1 MKINNSTVTF
11 LTVFLMLVSIVA
23 PAQETFYGIT
33 SIEKIPTTPTKDLK
47 RQGSCW
53 SNAGA
58 ALLEAEILRI
68 SKKETDLSEMGFIHN
83 SYVQKADF
91 YLKSKGKIRIK
102 EEGIASDVIKSFGE
116 FGMVPETGFMKSEK
130 DPFAADAGQMDAI
143 LEGTLRM
150 VVDKENGN
158 FSERWK
164 NIFDGALLGYIGQP
178 MINFKYNEVDFTPI
192 SFTLKSGL
200 DADDYVLISSDNTK
214 EMYKSFV
221 IPMKGNWSDEKAF
234 NVAPDELAKI
244 MKSSVEKGF
253 PVVWCGDIVTK
264 MVFADENI
272 ALVPAAKMPG
282 VKADENE
289 VLVKEP
295 VTEKIIS
302 PAERQEKYNAAL
314 KTDLGYM
321 LVFGLNKDKKNN
333 EYLLAK
339 KVCESGNSEL
349 NLSEAYIK
357 LNTVYLLLN
366 KNSLPADVK
375 TKLGL

>member
-1 MKINNSTVTF
+1 MRINNSTVTF
-11 LTVFLMLVSIVA
+11 LVVFLMLIAAVV

-33 SIEKIPTTPTKDLK
+33 SIKKISTTPTKDLK

-68 SKKETDLSEMGFIHN
+68 EKKEVDLSEMGFIHG
-83 SYVQKADF
+83 SYLQKADF

-102 EEGIASDVIKSFGE
+102 EDGIASDVIKSFNE
-116 FGMVPETGFMKSEK
+116 FGMVPEVGYLKSEK

-164 NIFDGALLGYIGQP
+164 NIFDGALLGYIGEP
-178 MINFKYNEVDFTPI
+178 MINFKYNDVDFTPK
-192 SFTLKSGL
+192 SFAEKSGL
-200 DADDYVLISSDNTK
+200 KASDYILISSDITK
-214 EMYKSFV
+214 EMNKPFV
-221 IPMKGNWSDEKAF
+221 LSMKGNWSDEKAF
-234 NVAPDELAKI
+234 NVAPDELVKL

-253 PVVWCGDIVTK
+253 PVIWCGDIVTK

-282 VKADENE
+282 VKANETE

-295 VTEKIIS
+295 VTEKVIS
-302 PAERQEKYNAAL
+302 PAERQEKYTTAL

-339 KVCESGNSEL
+339 KVCSSGNSEL

-366 KNSLPADVK
+366 KNSLPADIK